1 MRTYTAQV
9 ERDGRYWLIRVPQI
23 DRCTQARSLR
33 EVETMARDLVAVMTE
48 AEPDSFELSVLIDA

>member
-1 MRTYTAQV
+1 M
-9 ERDGRYWLIRVPQI
+9 PQI